1 MGGTKQRAS
10 AATRTVART
19 VAQERLRLDL
29 PHYLPYRISIVA
41 SLVKRALADIYKD
54 DPGLTEPEWKVM
66 TLLAHHGPLAS
77 GDIGSFVTLD
87 RVAVSRALGRLIERG
102 FVSRRVNPDD
112 QRTYQVDLTR
122 KAATIYD
129 RMAAEALEIERSIVA
144 GLVPGEAE
152 ALIAT
157 LDKIE
162 QGLRRP
168 ADQRR
173 VAMIAEMDDPP
184 AAPPPR
190 RPARKTTRR

>member
-10 AATRTVART
+10 AATRTAART
-19 VAQERLRLDL
+19 AAQERLRLDL

-129 RMAAEALEIERSIVA
+129 RMAAEALEIERGIVA

-162 QGLRRP
+162 QILRRP

-173 VAMIAEMDDPP
+173 VAMIADMDDPP
-184 AAPPPR
+184 GAPVSRSPR
-190 RPARKTTRR
+190 RTGRR